1 MTEQSE
7 IVTPYR
13 IVFTRTE
20 GSLRLAVSM
29 VGNMVPK
36 FTEDGFRN
44 ALMEGFDDLLKELL
58 NDKAA
63 DARCVLFAA
72 NAAACLAAELGI
84 SVDEGECLRMLSFCW
99 DMFVPWESLSTRMKE
114 ITESMTRLTEISS
127 YVHEFINTGEVD
139 GALLERV
146 ENEYCSVENE
156 YRNR

>member
-7 IVTPYR
+7 IVAPYR
-13 IVFTRTE
+13 IVFTRVE
-20 GSLRLAVSM
+20 GGLRLAVSM

-36 FTEDGFRN
+36 FTEEGFRK

-84 SVDEGECLRMLSFCW
+84 TIDEGECHRMLSFRW
-99 DMFVPWESLSTRMKE
+99 DTHLVSNRVKEISESL
-114 ITESMTRLTEISS
+114 TRLTELSG
-127 YVHEFINTGEVD
+127 YVHEFINTGAVD

-146 ENEYCSVENE
+146 ENEYWGVENE